1 MNITSRLSLMI
12 GSPGVSIPTSIVGI
26 NLTLRLKRVCKM
38 GFTGGIR
45 HMGRTRTSDMT
56 MEATQL
62 TRMTRTIGVPVI
74 ITKTIISTTTTV
86 VSASSIVAVTTIVST
101 STTTRGTGGLSHKRH
116 RRTVIRLKFTDKDL
130 MAFGLSDQILE

>member
-1 MNITSRLSLMI
+1 
-12 GSPGVSIPTSIVGI
+12 
-26 NLTLRLKRVCKM
+26 
-38 GFTGGIR
+38 
-45 HMGRTRTSDMT
+45 MT

-62 TRMTRTIGVPVI
+62 TRMTRTRGVPVI

-116 RRTVIRLKFTDKDL
+116 GRTVMRLKFTEKDL